1 MNSFGRVSIYEMAL
15 HLAEG
20 VGGVT
25 ARNLLIHFGSA
36 ENIFKAKKHQLLQLQ
51 GIGAKVSQAL
61 TENQSLLFQKA
72 EKEINDAEK
81 YGIQILFF
89 SNEAYPKRLKHI
101 DDAPILLYQKGNTDL
116 NQDKTIAVVGTRQS
130 TSYGK
135 NFIEKLLLELK
146 AYKPLIISG
155 MAYGIDIIA
164 HRESLHHE
172 LLTVG
177 VLANGLD
184 TLYPSAHQNTAEQM
198 IAHGGALISEF
209 PLGTRPDA
217 PRFPARNRIT
227 AALSDVVIV
236 VESMKKGGA
245 MITAQYA
252 NDYNREV
259 FALPGNI
266 GLTTSEGCNHLIKT
280 HQAHLITSA
289 EDIAYIMNWGKISD
303 TSPKKNLNLNNLNL
317 SDAEISVIKF
327 LFEKE
332 EASLDEMCLL
342 LGIPLN
348 QMAVILLNLE
358 MQDFI
363 NALPG
368 KRFNLKTKLFI
379 R

>member
-1 MNSFGRVSIYEMAL
+1 MSLSTRVSIYEMAL
-15 HLAEG
+15 HLVEG

-25 ARNLLIHFGSA
+25 ARNLLAHFGSA
-36 ENIFKAKKHQLLQLQ
+36 ENIFKAKKHQLLSLQ
-51 GIGAKVSQAL
+51 GIGAKVSQAI
-61 TENQSLLFQKA
+61 TENQSVLFQKA
-72 EKEINDAEK
+72 EKEIEDAK
-81 YGIQILFF
+81 KHGIQILFF
-89 SNEAYPKRLKHI
+89 LDDAYPKRLKYI
-101 DDAPILLYQKGNTDL
+101 DDAPILLYQKGNTNL
-116 NQDKTIAVVGTRQS
+116 NQDKNIAIVGTRQS
-130 TSYGK
+130 TQYGK

-146 AYKPLIISG
+146 PYKPLVISG

-164 HRESLHHE
+164 HRESIKNDFP
-172 LLTVG
+172 TVG

-184 TLYPSAHQNTAEQM
+184 TIYPSAHKSTAEQM
-198 IAHGGALISEF
+198 IECGGALLTEF

-266 GLTTSEGCNHLIKT
+266 YSSASDGCNHLIKT

-289 EDIAYIMNWGKISD
+289 EDIAYIMNWDVVSNK
-303 TSPKKNLNLNNLNL
+303 SPKKVLSLDNLEL
-317 SDAEISVIKF
+317 SEAEISVIKF

-342 LGIPLN
+342 LSIPLN

>member
-1 MNSFGRVSIYEMAL
+1 MSSFVRVNIYEMAL
-15 HLAEG
+15 HLIEG

-51 GIGAKVSQAL
+51 GIGSKVSQSI
-61 TENQSLLFQKA
+61 TENQSQLFEKA
-72 EKEINDAEK
+72 EKEIKDAEK
-81 YGIQILFF
+81 NGIQILFF
-89 SNEAYPKRLKHI
+89 SDEAYPKRLKYI
-101 DDAPILLYQKGNTDL
+101 DDAPILLYKKGNTDL
-116 NQDKTIAVVGTRQS
+116 NQDKTIAIVGTRQS
-130 TSYGK
+130 TQYGK
-135 NFIEKLLLELK
+135 NFIEQLLLELK
-146 AYKPLIISG
+146 AYKPIIISG

-164 HRESLHHE
+164 HKESLKNE
-172 LLTVG
+172 LATVG

-184 TLYPSAHQNTAEQM
+184 TMYPSSHQNTAEQM
-198 IAHGGALISEF
+198 VIHQGSLISEF

-289 EDIAYIMNWGKISD
+289 EDIAYIMNWEKISD
-303 TSPKKNLNLNNLNL
+303 TPSKKILSLNNLEL
-317 SDAEISVIKF
+317 SESEISVIKY

-342 LGIPLN
+342 LNIPLN

>member
-1 MNSFGRVSIYEMAL
+1 MAL
-15 HLAEG
+15 HLIEG

-25 ARNLLIHFGSA
+25 ARNLLVHFGSA

-51 GIGAKVSQAL
+51 GIGAKVSQSI
-61 TENQSLLFQKA
+61 TENQNQLFQKA
-72 EKEINDAEK
+72 EKEIKDAERN
-81 YGIQILFF
+81 GIQILFF
-89 SNEAYPKRLKHI
+89 LDEAYPKRLKQI
-101 DDAPILLYQKGNTDL
+101 DDAPIILYQKGNTNL
-116 NQDKTIAVVGTRQS
+116 NQDKTIAIVGTRQS
-130 TSYGK
+130 TPYGK
-135 NFIEKLLLELK
+135 NFVEQLLLELK
-146 AYKPLIISG
+146 AYKPIIISG

-164 HRESLHHE
+164 HRESLKNE
-172 LLTVG
+172 MPTVG

-184 TLYPSAHQNTAEQM
+184 TLYPSSHQNTAEQM
-198 IAHGGALISEF
+198 IHHGGALITEF
-209 PLGTRPDA
+209 SLGTRPDA

-245 MITAQYA
+245 IITAQYA

-266 GLTTSEGCNHLIKT
+266 GVSTSEGCNHLIKT

-289 EDIAYIMNWGKISD
+289 EDIAYIMNWEK
-303 TSPKKNLNLNNLNL
+303 TSNTSHKKNLDLNHINL
-317 SDAEISVIKF
+317 SDSEIAVIKF